1 MCLNSRYRT
10 RFAPPGAATIGVFLV
25 SACAPDATVETT
37 ARALASS
44 ATVVSLQDANHA
56 YATSVA
62 GTDGSGTGGDG
73 TGGTTPDGGLG
84 GAPLAPTALRVD
96 DVVNPVGTD
105 NAPYF
110 GWLVNDPDPNEIQTQ
125 YQILV
130 ASSQATLDAS
140 VGDIWDSGVVASR
153 LQNHVVYA
161 GTPLASDTEYYWKV
175 RTWDKTSTA
184 SPYSATGT
192 FVVGLLTNA
201 DWSGAHWIKRNTTIA
216 DDFTYYRKTV
226 TLPNETVARATVYV
240 TSVHKYAL
248 YVNGVLVG
256 KGPSYHY
263 PQYQYYNAYDITG
276 QVTANAGNLFAIFN
290 HWFGGGQGRPPSSR
304 GVLMKAI
311 VHYTDGTTTVVG
323 TDKTWHQRQA
333 TSWVTG
339 QSSRNGEGVGYI
351 ERIDARNLLP
361 NWSSPGYNDSSWST
375 ATDIGAH
382 PVSPWTGTLAPDLSR
397 IIETEMTPVSVT
409 SKGGGKYVV
418 DLGKVYPGVPRITF
432 SGGTSGGVV
441 NMRGGYAL
449 NAAGEIDTT
458 KNQSTNMSY
467 VAVLS
472 GVTFSYQPAE
482 YLGMRY
488 FQIDNASMAV
498 TPSNFKF
505 VERHSAMD
513 DTRSLFTS
521 PNTTL
526 NAVWDLMK
534 HSLTVGAQEE
544 FVDTPTR
551 EKGGFLGDGA
561 IQSTEAMP
569 VMAERVLTRKS
580 LNEFIQSMTQYW
592 SSAAH
597 RGRINAVSPNTDGA
611 RDIPDYT
618 QAYLPWVWEYYL
630 ETGDR
635 TFLATQYSRLKDVAD
650 YVERSRSATTG
661 LVTNLVGGSGS
672 YQYGI
677 VDWPA
682 PMRFGYD
689 MTAARTVI
697 NGWAYADND
706 IVSKIAEELGNTG
719 DRDIYRD
726 RANALRAAINGQLL
740 DASGVYVDGLSAT
753 ATRSTHV
760 SQHANMFPLALG
772 IVPSAQVGSVIAEVE
787 ALHMSVG
794 MVTVWWLVRAL
805 GEADQGAALV
815 DLFTNTNNLGWARC
829 LSRGATATW
838 ESWTAD
844 AGTDSQSHAWGSA
857 GLYGF
862 VRYILGVTPL
872 LPQYEQVR
880 IKPLDFQAAL
890 PAASGRVPTD
900 RGDITVAWDRDTA
913 RFFMTVTIPVNVSAV
928 VYVPKAG
935 TTGPLVRVDGVDMA
949 GTEEGGYVQV
959 SGIGSGTHTFER
971 VATPS

>member
-1 MCLNSRYRT
+1 MIMRLHSRCEDGL
-10 RFAPPGAATIGVFLV
+10 AALGAAAFGLFLV
-25 SACAPDATVETT
+25 SACAPDAAVEPST
-37 ARALASS
+37 RALASS
-44 ATVVSLQDANHA
+44 VAASFQDATDA
-56 YATSVA
+56 C
-62 GTDGSGTGGDG
+62 GTDEAGMRTDGARGTTFDAGSGA
-73 TGGTTPDGGLG
+73 
-84 GAPLAPTALRVD
+84 APLPPTALRVD
-96 DVVNPVGTD
+96 DVVDPVGID

-110 GWLVNDPDPNEIQTQ
+110 GWLVNDPDANEIQTQ

-130 ASSQATLDAS
+130 ASSQTNLDAS
-140 VGDIWDSGVVASR
+140 VGNMWDSGVVASGM
-153 LQNHVVYA
+153 QNHVVYA
-161 GTPLASDTEYYWKV
+161 GTPLASDTKYYWKV
-175 RTWDKTSTA
+175 RTWDRTSMA

-192 FVVGLLTNA
+192 FLVGLLANA
-201 DWSGAHWIKRNTTIA
+201 DWSGARWIKRNTTIA
-216 DDFTYYRKTV
+216 DDYTYYRKTA
-226 TLPNETVARATVYV
+226 TLPNKTVARATVYV

-276 QVTANAGNLFAIFN
+276 RVTTNASNLFAIFN
-290 HWFGGGQGRPPSSR
+290 HWFGGGQGRPTSSR

-311 VHYTDGTTTVVG
+311 IHYTDGTTTVVG
-323 TDKTWHQRQA
+323 TDKTWHERQA

-351 ERIDARNLLP
+351 ERIDARNLIP
-361 NWSSPGYNDSSWST
+361 SWFSPGYNDSSWST

-409 SKGGGKYVV
+409 AKGGGKYVV
-418 DLGKVYPGVPRITF
+418 DLGKVYPGVPRIAF

-449 NAAGEIDTT
+449 NAAGEIDTSRS
-458 KNQSTNMSY
+458 QSTNMSY

-472 GVTFSYQPAE
+472 GVSFSYEPAE

-488 FQIDNASMAV
+488 FQIDNAPMTV
-498 TPSNFKF
+498 TTSNFKF

-521 PNTTL
+521 PNPTL

-534 HSLTVGAQEE
+534 HSLAVGAQEE

-592 SSAAH
+592 SSAAN
-597 RGRINAVSPNTDGA
+597 RGRINAVYPNVDGA

-618 QAYLPWVWEYYL
+618 QAYLLWVWEYYM

-635 TFLATQYSRLKDVAD
+635 TFLSTQYSKLKDVAD

-677 VDWPA
+677 VDWPS

-706 IVSKIAEELGNTG
+706 IVSKIAAELGNTG
-719 DRDIYRD
+719 DRDLYRG
-726 RANALRAAINGQLL
+726 RADALKAAINGQLI
-740 DASGVYVDGLSAT
+740 DATGVYVDGLSAA
-753 ATRSTHV
+753 ATRSTHI
-760 SQHANMFPLALG
+760 SQQANMFPLALG
-772 IVPSAQVGSVIAEVE
+772 IVPSAQVTSVIAKVE
-787 ALHMSVG
+787 GLHMSVG

-805 GEADQGAALV
+805 GQADQGPALV
-815 DLFTNTNNLGWARC
+815 DLFTNTSNLGWARC

-844 AGTDSQSHAWGSA
+844 TGTDSQSHAWGAA

-862 VRYILGVTPL
+862 VRTILGVTPL
-872 LPQYEQVR
+872 LPQYQQVR

-890 PAASGRVPTD
+890 LAASGRVPTD
-900 RGDITVAWDRDTA
+900 RGDITVAWDRNA
-913 RFFMTVTIPVNVSAV
+913 SRFFMTVSIPVNISAV

-935 TTGPLVRVDGVDMA
+935 TLGPSLRVDGVDMT
-949 GTEEGGYVQV
+949 GTEEGLYVRV

>member
-1 MCLNSRYRT
+1 MTMCLNSSCRDRLA
-10 RFAPPGAATIGVFLV
+10 RLGATAFGFFLI
-25 SACAPDATVETT
+25 SACAPDATVEAT
-37 ARALASS
+37 ARALAS
-44 ATVVSLQDANHA
+44 AVTVSLQD
-56 YATSVA
+56 
-62 GTDGSGTGGDG
+62 GTDANPTGVGGTGDSGRVGSMPDAGPG
-73 TGGTTPDGGLG
+73 T
-84 GAPLAPTALRVD
+84 APLPPTALRVD
-96 DVVNPVGTD
+96 DVAAPVGID

-110 GWLVNDPDPNEIQTQ
+110 GWLVNDPDSNEIQSQ

-130 ASSQATLDAS
+130 ASSQANLDAS
-140 VGDIWDSGVVASR
+140 VGNMWDSGVVASGM
-153 LQNHVVYA
+153 QNHVAYA
-161 GTPLASDTEYYWKV
+161 GTSLVSDARYYWKV
-175 RTWDKTSTA
+175 RTWDKASMA

-192 FVVGLLTNA
+192 FVVGLLANT
-201 DWSGAHWIKRNTTIA
+201 DWSGAHWIKRNTTVA
-216 DDFTYYRKTV
+216 DDYTYYRKAV
-226 TLPNETVARATVYV
+226 TLPNKTVARATVYV

-263 PQYQYYNAYDITG
+263 PQYQYYNSYDITG
-276 QVTANAGNLFAIFN
+276 RVTANASNLFAIFN
-290 HWFGGGQGRPPSSR
+290 HWFGGGQGRPTSSR

-311 VHYTDGTTTVVG
+311 IRYTDGTTTVVG
-323 TDKTWHQRQA
+323 TDKSWHQRQA

-351 ERIDARNLLP
+351 ERIDARNLAP
-361 NWSSPGYNDSSWST
+361 NWFSPGYNDSSWS
-375 ATDIGAH
+375 AAIEIGAH

-397 IIETEMTPVSVT
+397 IIETEITPVSVT

-418 DLGKVYPGVPRITF
+418 DLGEVYPGVPRISF
-432 SGGTSGGVV
+432 SGGTSSAVV

-449 NAAGEIDTT
+449 NAAGEIDTS
-458 KNQSTNMSY
+458 KSQSTNMSY

-472 GVTFSYQPAE
+472 GVSFSYEPAE

-488 FQIDNASMAV
+488 FQIDNAPMTV
-498 TPSNFKF
+498 TTSNFKF
-505 VERHSAMD
+505 VERHNAMD

-521 PNTTL
+521 PNPTL

-534 HSLTVGAQEE
+534 HSLAVGAQEE

-592 SSAAH
+592 SSASN
-597 RGRINAVSPNTDGA
+597 RGRINAVYPNVDGA

-618 QAYLPWVWEYYL
+618 QAYLPWVWEYYM

-635 TFLATQYSRLKDVAD
+635 TFLSTQYDKLKDIAD

-661 LVTNLVGGSGS
+661 LVTNLVGGSGA

-677 VDWPA
+677 VDWPS

-689 MTAARTVI
+689 MTAARTVV
-697 NGWAYADND
+697 NSWAYADND
-706 IVSKIAEELGNTG
+706 IVSKIAAELGNPG
-719 DRDIYRD
+719 DRDTYRN
-726 RANALRAAINGQLL
+726 RAAALRAAINGQLI
-740 DASGVYVDGLSAT
+740 DATGVYVDGLSAA

-772 IVPSAQVGSVIAEVE
+772 IVPGAQVGSVIARVE

-805 GEADQGAALV
+805 GEADQGPALV
-815 DLFTNTNNLGWARC
+815 DLFTNANNLGWARC

-844 AGTDSQSHAWGSA
+844 AGTDSQSHPWGAA

-872 LPQYEQVR
+872 LPQYQQVR

-890 PAASGRVPTD
+890 PTASGRVPTD
-900 RGDITVAWDRDTA
+900 RGDITVAWDRNPS
-913 RFFMTVTIPVNVSAV
+913 RFFMTVGIPVNVSAV

-935 TTGPLVRVDGVDMA
+935 TLGPSVRVDGIDMT
-949 GTEEGGYVQV
+949 GTEEGGYVRV
-959 SGIGSGTHTFER
+959 SGIGSGAHTFER
-971 VATPS
+971 GATPS

>member
-263 PQYQYYNAYDITG
+263 PQYQYYNAYDIKG
-276 QVTANAGNLFAIFN
+276 QVSANAGNLFAIFN

-397 IIETEMTPVSVT
+397 IIETEMTPVNVT

-488 FQIDNASMAV
+488 FQIDNAPMAV

-592 SSAAH
+592 SNAAN
-597 RGRINAVSPNTDGA
+597 RGRINAVYPNTDGA

-805 GEADQGAALV
+805 GGADQGAALV

>member
-1 MCLNSRYRT
+1 VDC
-10 RFAPPGAATIGVFLV
+10 GQ
-25 SACAPDATVETT
+25 SACGSDYISYSCSVNGWAWTGQSCTDGTPGDA
-37 ARALASS
+37 
-44 ATVVSLQDANHA
+44 
-56 YATSVA
+56 SVDGPSGSGGSGA
-62 GTDGSGTGGDG
+62 DGGGSDDSGTGGTGGTGGSGTGGSNLDAASG
-73 TGGTTPDGGLG
+73 N
-84 GAPLAPTALRVD
+84 APLPPTALRVD
-96 DVVNPVGTD
+96 DVVNPVGID

-130 ASSQATLDAS
+130 ASSQANLDAS
-140 VGDIWDSGVVASR
+140 LGDMWDSGVLASGM
-153 LQNHVVYA
+153 QNHVVYA
-161 GTPLASDTEYYWKV
+161 GTSLASETKYYWKV
-175 RTWDKTSTA
+175 RTWDKTSMA

-192 FVVGLLTNA
+192 FVVGLLANA

-216 DDFTYYRKTV
+216 DDYTYYRKTV
-226 TLPNETVARATVYV
+226 TLANKTVARATVYV

-248 YVNGVLVG
+248 YLNGVLVG
-256 KGPSYHY
+256 KGPAYHY

-276 QVTANAGNLFAIFN
+276 QVTANASNLFAIFN
-290 HWFGGGQGRPPSSR
+290 HWFGGGQGRPTSSR

-311 VHYTDGTTTVVG
+311 VRFADGTTTTLG
-323 TDKTWHQRQA
+323 TDSTWRQTQA
-333 TSWVTG
+333 TGWVTG
-339 QSSRNGEGVGYI
+339 QSSRGGEGVGYI
-351 ERIDARNLLP
+351 ERIDARNLVP
-361 NWSSPGYNDSSWST
+361 NWFSPAYNDSSWSA
-375 ATDIGAH
+375 ATDMGAH

-418 DLGKVYPGVPRITF
+418 DLGKVYPGVPLITF
-432 SGGTSGGVV
+432 SGGASGGVV

-449 NAAGEIDTT
+449 TAAGEIDTS
-458 KNQSTNMSY
+458 KSQSTDLSY
-467 VAVLS
+467 LAVLS
-472 GVTFSYQPAE
+472 GTTFSYEPAE

-488 FQIDNASMAV
+488 FQFDNAPMTV
-498 TPSNFKF
+498 TTSNFKF

-521 PNTTL
+521 PNPTL

-580 LNEFIQSMTQYW
+580 LNEFIQSMAQYW
-592 SSAAH
+592 SSAAN
-597 RGRINAVSPNTDGA
+597 RGRINAVYPNVDGA

-618 QAYLPWVWEYYL
+618 QAYLPWVWQYYM

-635 TFLATQYSRLKDVAD
+635 GFLSAQYSNLKDVAD
-650 YVERSRSATTG
+650 YVERSRSTTTG

-677 VDWPA
+677 VDWPSS
-682 PMRFGYD
+682 MRFGYD

-706 IVSKIAEELGNTG
+706 IVSKIAAELGNSG
-719 DRDIYRD
+719 DRDVYRA
-726 RANALRAAINGQLL
+726 RANAIKAAINSQLL
-740 DASGVYVDGLSAT
+740 DATGVYVDGLSAT
-753 ATRSTHV
+753 GTRSTHV
-760 SQHANMFPLALG
+760 SQQANMFPLALG
-772 IVPSAQVGSVIAEVE
+772 IVPSAQVASVIAKVE
-787 ALHMSVG
+787 GLQMSVG

-805 GEADQGAALV
+805 GEADRGPALV

-829 LSRGATATW
+829 LARGATATW

-844 AGTDSQSHAWGSA
+844 TSTDSQSHAWGAA
-857 GLYGF
+857 GLYGYI
-862 VRYILGVTPL
+862 RYILGITPL
-872 LPQYEQVR
+872 LPQYQQVQ

-890 PAASGRVPTD
+890 PSASGRVPTD
-900 RGDITVAWDRDTA
+900 RGDITVAWDRNTA
-913 RFFMTVTIPVNVSAV
+913 RFLMTVTIPVNVSAV
-928 VYVPKAG
+928 VYLPKAG
-935 TTGPLVRVDGVDMA
+935 TTGLSLRVDGVDVT
-949 GTEEGGYVQV
+949 GTEAGGYVQV

-971 VATPS
+971 VVTPS

>member
-1 MCLNSRYRT
+1 MIMRLHSRCEDGL
-10 RFAPPGAATIGVFLV
+10 AALGAAAFGLFLV
-25 SACAPDATVETT
+25 SACAPDAAVEPST
-37 ARALASS
+37 RALASS
-44 ATVVSLQDANHA
+44 VAASVQDATDA
-56 YATSVA
+56 C
-62 GTDGSGTGGDG
+62 GTDEAGMRTDGARGTTFDAGSGA
-73 TGGTTPDGGLG
+73 
-84 GAPLAPTALRVD
+84 APLPPTALRVD
-96 DVVNPVGTD
+96 DVVDPVGID

-110 GWLVNDPDPNEIQTQ
+110 GWLVNDPDANEIQTQ

-130 ASSQATLDAS
+130 ASSQTNLDAS
-140 VGDIWDSGVVASR
+140 VGNMWDSGVVASGM
-153 LQNHVVYA
+153 QNHVVYA
-161 GTPLASDTEYYWKV
+161 GTPLASDTKYYWKV
-175 RTWDKTSTA
+175 RTWDRTSMA

-192 FVVGLLTNA
+192 FLVGLLANA
-201 DWSGAHWIKRNTTIA
+201 DWSGARWIKRNTTIA
-216 DDFTYYRKTV
+216 DDYTYYRKTA
-226 TLPNETVARATVYV
+226 TLPNKTVARATVYV

-276 QVTANAGNLFAIFN
+276 RVTTNASNLFAIFN
-290 HWFGGGQGRPPSSR
+290 HWFGGGQGRPTSSR

-311 VHYTDGTTTVVG
+311 IHYTDGTTTVVG
-323 TDKTWHQRQA
+323 TDKTWHERQA

-351 ERIDARNLLP
+351 ERIDARNLIP
-361 NWSSPGYNDSSWST
+361 SWFSPGYNDSSWST

-409 SKGGGKYVV
+409 AKGGGKYVV
-418 DLGKVYPGVPRITF
+418 DLGKVYPGVPRIAF

-449 NAAGEIDTT
+449 NAAGEIDTSRS
-458 KNQSTNMSY
+458 QSTNMSY

-472 GVTFSYQPAE
+472 GVSFSYEPAE

-488 FQIDNASMAV
+488 FQIDNAPMTV
-498 TPSNFKF
+498 TTSNFKF

-521 PNTTL
+521 PNPTL

-534 HSLTVGAQEE
+534 HSLAVGAQEE

-569 VMAERVLTRKS
+569 VMAERGLTRKS

-592 SSAAH
+592 SSAAN
-597 RGRINAVSPNTDGA
+597 RGRINAVYPNVDGA

-618 QAYLPWVWEYYL
+618 QAYLLWVWEYYM

-635 TFLATQYSRLKDVAD
+635 TFLSTQYSKLKDVAD

-677 VDWPA
+677 VDWPS

-706 IVSKIAEELGNTG
+706 IVSKIAAELGNTG
-719 DRDIYRD
+719 DRDLYRG
-726 RANALRAAINGQLL
+726 RADALKAAINGQLI
-740 DASGVYVDGLSAT
+740 DATGVYVDGLSAA
-753 ATRSTHV
+753 ATRSTHI
-760 SQHANMFPLALG
+760 SQQANMFPLALG
-772 IVPSAQVGSVIAEVE
+772 IVPSAQVTSVIAKVE
-787 ALHMSVG
+787 GLHMSVG

-805 GEADQGAALV
+805 GQADQGPALV
-815 DLFTNTNNLGWARC
+815 DLFTNTSNLGWARC

-844 AGTDSQSHAWGSA
+844 TGTDSQSHAWGAA

-862 VRYILGVTPL
+862 VRTILGVTPL
-872 LPQYEQVR
+872 LPQYQQVR

-890 PAASGRVPTD
+890 LAASGRVPTD
-900 RGDITVAWDRDTA
+900 RGDITVAWDRNA
-913 RFFMTVTIPVNVSAV
+913 SRFFMTVSIPVNIGAV

-935 TTGPLVRVDGVDMA
+935 TLGPSLRVDGVDMT
-949 GTEEGGYVQV
+949 GTEEGLYVRV